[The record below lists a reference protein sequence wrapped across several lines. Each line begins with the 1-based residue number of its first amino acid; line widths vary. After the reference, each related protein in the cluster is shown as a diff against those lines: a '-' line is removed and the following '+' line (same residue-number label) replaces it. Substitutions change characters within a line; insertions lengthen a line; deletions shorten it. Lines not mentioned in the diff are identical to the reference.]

1 MDEGRETSYL
11 SAVSHVEEEEGKEGG
26 REDEE
31 AKAWKVYKS
40 KLNLVLLGEEEAGR
54 EEGGEEGSMS
64 SLSAAS
70 SWKRSA
76 EYVVEDD
83 EGLTVKF

>member
-1 MDEGRETSYL
+1 
-11 SAVSHVEEEEGKEGG
+11 VEEEEGKEGG
-26 REDEE
+26 RGDEE

-40 KLNLVLLGEEEAGR
+40 KLNLVLLGEEEAVR
-54 EEGGEEGSMS
+54 EEGGVEGLMS

-76 EYVVEDD
+76 ESLVEDD
-83 EGLTVKF
+83 EGLTVEF